1 MFSRRLAQLD
11 SSGDR
16 ADILAIDGNAKLHR
30 RTCGMPFAEVVPSP
44 HLRKLLLRGCSS
56 RPHGKD
62 TLCKQHAAA
71 RDKQLPPLDP
81 SSQVSHHRLR
91 KTLHQDSDVC
101 HFEFRGWQPACTIKE
116 DVLAQHFAR
125 QADANIRRRRERR
138 VQARKQK
145 WTGMRPSSCKTH
157 KESPKEAHAAA
168 RSAGYLLAVSESG
181 LIFDMLEIIGAESLS
196 QRYHF
201 AAQVAHR
208 LPRLQ
213 TMVHDDACH
222 LKSMCLKERRTSV
235 MAGKLADLNFI
246 IDDFHSGGHCGEWCK
261 TTCLPS
267 LQQNKDILKGF
278 PTEIAE
284 SVNAQF
290 SPLGHCFH
298 HYSPWFAQLVMQEC
312 ADVHNMTRLQALGD
326 KRRVADKKRKRQA
339 LAHSDR
345 QAPVLAMPPHSNDAL
360 AEKNIDRLFRAALD
374 VVQDNFHAADH
385 LPKALYDFLLPIATS
400 TCQGLYAT
408 AMLFL
413 GSMPALS
420 NGAVELM
427 FETADDFVEV
437 MAKVE
442 IHGGCNKKEKAA
454 LRLWFGQAFN
464 LDEAYEFL
472 ESLSLLGSRGDKAKD
487 SSVNAHA
494 STLNTHES
502 LSPDMTPCRRGR
514 GCRSRRSK
522 LLSSAGPAFYNPGH
536 FEGQEPGLENDEEGL
551 RKAVR
556 TEWRISGRWQVR
568 DQTEHIQAGARRVCE
583 YFAKRPH
590 KTLELTD
597 GAQKLLLSN
606 QVAQAIRA
614 TNKDGQASMEALRA
628 NAAHQQGMMS
638 AAVAILELAAGGGS
652 FDESGQLQV
661 TEDHVQVAS
670 RLVELSLQIREVLR
684 GPVDAAT
691 AESSESDGELFKP
704 VEVPA
709 PQRRFAPPAATQLP
723 TVAQPRAEEP
733 LQHDEHV
740 PVPLP
745 ESWPLQVA
753 DQPEEAEPPQP
764 LRPSDLQPAEAF
776 FDTGF
781 GENGAMI
788 LPGKMQDRAFMSKL
802 LLAGRSE
809 VTLSKAV
816 DVYHLLEVQGSKR
829 RKIRPPQAKL
839 LQAGAVVT
847 AAQAEANTATKLQ
860 RRRLQQTMP
869 QRKLPSLPRHPLA
882 DADA

>member
-1 MFSRRLAQLD
+1 
-11 SSGDR
+11 
-16 ADILAIDGNAKLHR
+16 
-30 RTCGMPFAEVVPSP
+30 
-44 HLRKLLLRGCSS
+44 
-56 RPHGKD
+56 
-62 TLCKQHAAA
+62 
-71 RDKQLPPLDP
+71 
-81 SSQVSHHRLR
+81 
-91 KTLHQDSDVC
+91 
-101 HFEFRGWQPACTIKE
+101 
-116 DVLAQHFAR
+116 
-125 QADANIRRRRERR
+125 
-138 VQARKQK
+138 
-145 WTGMRPSSCKTH
+145 
-157 KESPKEAHAAA
+157 
-168 RSAGYLLAVSESG
+168 
-181 LIFDMLEIIGAESLS
+181 
-196 QRYHF
+196 
-201 AAQVAHR
+201 
-208 LPRLQ
+208 
-213 TMVHDDACH
+213 
-222 LKSMCLKERRTSV
+222 
-235 MAGKLADLNFI
+235 
-246 IDDFHSGGHCGEWCK
+246 
-261 TTCLPS
+261 
-267 LQQNKDILKGF
+267 
-278 PTEIAE
+278 
-284 SVNAQF
+284 
-290 SPLGHCFH
+290 
-298 HYSPWFAQLVMQEC
+298 
-312 ADVHNMTRLQALGD
+312 
-326 KRRVADKKRKRQA
+326 
-339 LAHSDR
+339 
-345 QAPVLAMPPHSNDAL
+345 
-360 AEKNIDRLFRAALD
+360 
-374 VVQDNFHAADH
+374 
-385 LPKALYDFLLPIATS
+385 
-400 TCQGLYAT
+400 
-408 AMLFL
+408 
-413 GSMPALS
+413 
-420 NGAVELM
+420 M

-437 MAKVE
+437 MAKEEAAKVAQRVRAEGVGEQPLPDVSVQTKSMCLQSFTMTELFYKCSADFPQVE

-494 STLNTHES
+494 STLNTLLARGKTKRATRTSTSYEASRTQRVSLSFLGNGHPGKLIPMERNLEGQHTAATKERFLLCVDVSVPRHES
-502 LSPDMTPCRRGR
+502 LSPDMLAADDSLPAWTWLPLTPLQAAIFGWT
-514 GCRSRRSK
+514 GI
-522 LLSSAGPAFYNPGH
+522 LNNPGH
-536 FEGQEPGLENDEEGL
+536 FEGQEPGLENIEEGDEGFPAVL
-551 RKAVR
+551 PNGVRSRIRYVYDSAPAPAGPSVAVR

-597 GAQKLLLSN
+597 GAQKLLVGN
-606 QVAQAIRA
+606 QVAQSIRA
-614 TNKDGQASMEALRA
+614 TNKDGQASMEALHA
-628 NAAHQQGMMS
+628 NAAHQEGMMS

-691 AESSESDGELFKP
+691 AESSESDGGLFKP

-745 ESWPLQVA
+745 ESWSLQVA

-776 FDTGF
+776 FATGF

-839 LQAGAVVT
+839 LQVCQKAFSLFPRLGQVNVTKRGSETTVLLRGWSASTTNQLLFHNEAMRCCRVSIREIAKRRALWHDRSAGRGEHGDEAPEEE
-847 AAQAEANTATKLQ
+847 AAADDAAAEAPQPATPPTG
-860 RRRLQQTMP
+860 RR
-869 QRKLPSLPRHPLA
+869 
-882 DADA
+882 